1 MKTPKDVVETTQR
14 IEMILSKN
22 RSSLS
27 AEDVKLLER
36 CIFFFKKMRKSKSD
50 QEKQKFLEKGIN
62 CLIYFFGKNELLNK
76 YSELFNP
83 TKYNAE

>member
-1 MKTPKDVVETTQR
+1 MNTLKNVVETTQR

-36 CIFFFKKMRKSKSD
+36 CIFFFKKMRKSISE
-50 QEKQKFLEKGIN
+50 QEKQELLEKGIN
-62 CLIYFFGKNELLNK
+62 CLFLFFGKNELLDK
-76 YSELFNP
+76 YSDLFKPSNSN
-83 TKYNAE
+83 TE